1 MTVMSDLITVDD
13 AATKAVA
20 ADQDRAS
27 SAAADSEPAEPLD
40 EAGAGPLP
48 EAGEPTGPDPAA
60 TGGWRRPS
68 IEGVLLLI
76 LVMVGVRIGL
86 SPLQDNSFLTHLS
99 TGRLILDTGSIPST
113 DPYSFTAFGRDW
125 TVQSWGASVIYA
137 GAEQT
142 VGLVGIRIV
151 NAVTAVALVLVLWRL
166 TRPARTLVPRVL
178 VAGMI
183 VCMGTGLWVERP
195 LLFGALGLALVMLA
209 AEDGLDPRWLV
220 PIMWIWVNVHGS
232 FPFGPG
238 VLVLL
243 VAGRWIDDRSRPTVE
258 LRALGWATLGTALG
272 AIGPLGPKLLV
283 FPLQLLSKRDAFE
296 GVAEWEPPSW
306 HRGVELF
313 FAAQL
318 ILLVLAIV
326 VRHRRWRSIL
336 PTAVFGLAAIS
347 STRNIL
353 QASIVFTPLLAA
365 ALAGLGSLDGT
376 RRPRMARPVF
386 VAAGLLLVLATAF
399 GLAGPDTA
407 MAPYPEDAARWL
419 RAHGEL
425 DLDDRVVTHD
435 YVGNWLEYAYGPD
448 EVRTYFDDR
457 VDMYP
462 IAVIEQYTTL
472 NKKRGG
478 DTGEYARILDDV
490 GATAVL
496 WTRDSDLGRYV
507 SRSDR
512 WRVVFRD
519 EKWVVALPAASQ

>member
-1 MTVMSDLITVDD
+1 MSDLITVDD
-13 AATKAVA
+13 AATKAVT
-20 ADQDRAS
+20 ADQGPAGEALVDHE
-27 SAAADSEPAEPLD
+27 ADGPAEQP
-40 EAGAGPLP
+40 
-48 EAGEPTGPDPAA
+48 PDPDASGA
-60 TGGWRRPS
+60 GGWRRPS

-76 LVMVGVRIGL
+76 LVLVGVRIGL

-99 TGRLILDTGSIPST
+99 TGRLILDSGSIPST
-113 DPYSFTAFGRDW
+113 DPYSFTAVGQEW

-137 GAEQT
+137 GAERT
-142 VGLVGIRIV
+142 VGLVGIRLV
-151 NAVTAVALVLVLWRL
+151 NAATAVALVLVLWRL
-166 TRPARTLVPRVL
+166 TKPARTLVPRML
-178 VAGMI
+178 VAGII

-220 PIMWIWVNVHGS
+220 PIMWLWVNIHGS

-243 VAGRWIDDRSRPTVE
+243 VVGRWIDDRARPTVE
-258 LRALGWATLGTALG
+258 LRALGWATLGTLLG

-283 FPLQLLSKRDAFE
+283 FPLHLLSKREAFE

-306 HRGVELF
+306 QRGVELF

-326 VRHRRWRSIL
+326 VRHRKWRSIL
-336 PTAVFGLAAIS
+336 PTVVFGLAAVS

-365 ALAGLGSLDGT
+365 GLAGLGSLDGT
-376 RRPRMARPVF
+376 RRPRLARPVF
-386 VAAGLLLVLATAF
+386 IATALLLVLATVF
-399 GLAGPDTA
+399 GVAGRDTA
-407 MAPYPEDAARWL
+407 MAPYPEDAARWM
-419 RAHGEL
+419 RENGEL
-425 DLDDRVVTHD
+425 DLDDRVVSHD
-435 YVGNWLEYAYGPD
+435 YAGNWLEYQYGPD
-448 EVRTYFDDR
+448 KVRTYFDDR

-462 IAVIEQYTTL
+462 IDVIEDYTAL
-472 NKKRGG
+472 NKERGG
-478 DTGEYARILDDV
+478 DTEEYDRILDDV

-507 SRSDR
+507 SRSDQ

-519 EKWVVALPAASQ
+519 EKWVVALPAESE